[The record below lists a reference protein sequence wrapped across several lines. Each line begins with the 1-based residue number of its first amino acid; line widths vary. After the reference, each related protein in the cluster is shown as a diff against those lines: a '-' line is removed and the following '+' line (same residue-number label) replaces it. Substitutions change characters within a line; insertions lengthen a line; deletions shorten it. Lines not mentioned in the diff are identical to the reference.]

1 MTANTVALKSTFD
14 VSRLRD
20 PTVLRRAV
28 LFGAGWGLA
37 FASAMTAMSAYTTD
51 CICIDQTVWMTG
63 ISLAVGVF
71 AIGPATAL
79 VRPA

>member
-1 MTANTVALKSTFD
+1 MTATNVYA
-14 VSRLRD
+14 
-20 PTVLRRAV
+20 
-28 LFGAGWGLA
+28 
-37 FASAMTAMSAYTTD
+37 TD
-51 CICIDQTVWMTG
+51 CICIDQTVWTTG